1 MEKMLHA
8 YILSGGFDATA
19 ERAWHMAA
27 AALCESRT
35 SRPCGVC
42 RHCRKAAERIH
53 PDITV
58 VERQIDP
65 KTGKLRKEIVVEQIR
80 ALIADA
86 SILPNEASGKVYI
99 FPAAHELNGNAQNA
113 FLKLLEE
120 PPRGVTFLLCTE
132 NPAGLLP
139 TVRSRCA
146 EVRLASGTD
155 ADAEAEARASGFLDA
170 RQDRVALLRY
180 ALYLEKLDAR
190 ALADV
195 LACIAA
201 QAVRQVP
208 DVHELLALEKFIA
221 QARSYLDANVGVKFV
236 TGFLS
241 TYIYDRK

>member
-1 MEKMLHA
+1 MEKLLHA

-19 ERAWHMAA
+19 ERAWYMAA

-53 PDITV
+53 PDIAV
-58 VERQIDP
+58 VERRIDP
-65 KTGKLRKEIVVEQIR
+65 KTGKARKELVVDQIR

-99 FPAAHELNGNAQNA
+99 FPAADEMNGNAQNA

-132 NPAGLLP
+132 RPNALLP

-146 EVRLASGTD
+146 EVRLPSGKS
-155 ADAEAEARASGFLDA
+155 ADAETEARAAGFFEA

-180 ALYLEKLDAR
+180 ALSLEKLDAR
-190 ALADV
+190 ALAEV
-195 LACIAA
+195 LAEIAA
-201 QAVRQVP
+201 RSVRQVP
-208 DVHELLALEKFIA
+208 DVGELLALEAFIA
-221 QARSYLDANVGVKFV
+221 QAKTYLDANVGVKFV